1 MTNRDTVELSKLGG
15 RAKNILFYLL
25 LFLGFVA
32 VQAQDIDFYEAY
44 VSNRMDLW
52 KYHMDRMEKEYER
65 DQSYD
70 VLLDLTVAQYGYIA
84 YCMSM
89 DQKKK
94 AKEYVLKAEVNAKKM
109 LKHDSEWARVHALL
123 GAIYGFKAG
132 QAPYKAPVLG
142 IRAMREVNKAFN
154 LDQKD
159 PHIWMEKGNVDLY
172 KPAIFGGNKHDAILY
187 FLKAIELFEKDS
199 ESIRSNWLYLNTL
212 SGLAIAYVRTE
223 QIKKADQ
230 TYQKI
235 IAREPDFKWIS
246 EDVYP
251 SFRAK
256 YF

>member
-1 MTNRDTVELSKLGG
+1 MK
-15 RAKNILFYLL
+15 KNIFFFLL
-25 LFLGFVA
+25 LFFGLVVA
-32 VQAQDIDFYEAY
+32 QAQNHNFYDAY

-52 KYHMDRMEKEYER
+52 KYQMDRMEKDYAT

-70 VLLDLTVAQYGYIA
+70 VLFDLTVAHYGYIA

-89 DQKKK
+89 EQKKR
-94 AKEYVLKAEVNAKKM
+94 AKKYVLKAEVNAKKM
-109 LKHDSEWARVHALL
+109 LKHDPKWARVHALL

-132 QAPYKAPVLG
+132 QAPYKAPILG
-142 IRAMREVNKAFN
+142 IRAMKELNKAFD
-154 LDQKD
+154 LDPTD

-172 KPAIFGGNKHDAILY
+172 KPAIFGGNKRDAILY
-187 FLKAIELFEKDS
+187 YLKAIELFEEDS
-199 ESIRSNWLYLNTL
+199 VNIGNNWLYLNTL
-212 SGLAIAYVRTE
+212 SGLATAYVRTE
-223 QIKKADQ
+223 QINKADL

-235 IAREPDFKWIS
+235 IDREPDFKWIS